1 MANLSDIRS
10 RISSVKNTQKIT
22 QAMKLV
28 SAAKLKRAQGRIT
41 RLRPYA
47 ISLRTSIADIAV
59 TQRVSHPLLSRS
71 ENPKNV
77 LLVVL
82 TSDRG
87 LCGGFNANINKFAMN
102 YYKENKD
109 NYQKLD
115 FIFVGKKG
123 KDYFKHRG
131 VEGIDTILD
140 LAREVSYALAAEVAE
155 KLKHEFSEG
164 DYDEIRLVYNEFKS
178 PIQQDVVCETI
189 LPVDIGQSELNS
201 EEVLFSKDLIF
212 EPEPEMMIDVLL
224 KKHFS
229 TQVYRAMTESVA
241 SEHGAR
247 MTAMDNST
255 KNANEMID
263 SMTLTYNKLR
273 QAAITTELTEIV
285 SGAEALNG

>member
-10 RISSVKNTQKIT
+10 RITSVKNTQKIT

-28 SAAKLKRAQGRIT
+28 SAAKLKRAQDNIT

-47 ISLRTSIADIAV
+47 MGIRSAIADIAV
-59 TQRVSHPLLSRS
+59 THRVPHPLLTRS
-71 ENPKNV
+71 EEPKNI

-82 TSDRG
+82 SSDRG
-87 LCGGFNANINKFAMN
+87 LCGGFNANINKFAYN
-102 YYKENKD
+102 YHLENKD
-109 NYQKLD
+109 KFEKLD
-115 FIFVGKKG
+115 FIFIGKRG
-123 KDYFKHRG
+123 RDFFKHREI
-131 VEGIDTILD
+131 EGIQTILD
-140 LAREVSYALAAEVAE
+140 LAREVSYKLAAEVSE

-178 PIQQDVVCETI
+178 PIQQDVVCETL
-189 LPVDIGQSELNS
+189 LPVDISQSELNKDN
-201 EEVLFSKDLIF
+201 VQFSKDMIF
-212 EPEPEMMIDVLL
+212 EPAPEEMIEVLL
-224 KKHFS
+224 KKHFT

-255 KNANEMID
+255 KNANDMIG

-273 QAAITTELTEIV
+273 QGAITTELTEIV
-285 SGAEALNG
+285 SGAEAIK